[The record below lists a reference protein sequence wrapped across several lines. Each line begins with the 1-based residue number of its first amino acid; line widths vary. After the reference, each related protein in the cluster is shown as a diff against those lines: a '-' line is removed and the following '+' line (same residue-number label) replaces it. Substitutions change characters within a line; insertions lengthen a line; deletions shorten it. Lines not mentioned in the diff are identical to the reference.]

1 MRFLCSFLIMDWDPD
16 TSHFCHLSPI
26 IDSVP
31 WFYCLVPLLFPH
43 HGLGIRYKAIFV
55 VSPNFNVYF
64 PLFLPRH
71 GLGTRHKSEYRFN
84 YYLWCLMPLSTIVQL
99 YCGGQF
105 YWWRKPEYLEKTTVL
120 SHVTDKLYHIMLYRV
135 HLAMNGGLNSQLWW

>member
-1 MRFLCSFLIMDWDPD
+1 MAETSKMPCVLFLVHDDEGTQGTRNQNLEHYLLHGLTWNTIQ
-16 TSHFCHLSPI
+16 
-26 IDSVP
+26 

-71 GLGTRHKSEYRFN
+71 GVGTRHKSEYRVN

-99 YCGGQF
+99 YREHF
-105 YWWRKPEYLEKTTVL
+105 MKVK
-120 SHVTDKLYHIMLYRV
+120 
-135 HLAMNGGLNSQLWW
+135 